1 MWLVISSLN
10 YQYLPVIL
18 TQVMQETISL
28 YQNNRNKLI
37 MINKIK
43 CCHFISGVLRCT
55 IDTGLGKEEK
65 RRRGREETDK
75 IDPIITFF
83 ICICCVLVVVV
94 EELSPFL
101 SAWKELVCGGH
112 GSKVEV

>member
-1 MWLVISSLN
+1 MV
-10 YQYLPVIL
+10 
-18 TQVMQETISL
+18 
-28 YQNNRNKLI
+28 
-37 MINKIK
+37 
-43 CCHFISGVLRCT
+43 CSGVPL
-55 IDTGLGKEEK
+55 ILVWEK
-65 RRRGREETDK
+65 RKKGEEGGREETDK
-75 IDPIITFF
+75 IDLIITFF